1 MSAAKSFS
9 GVTPGGHMLAGLGLF
24 WVGAVL
30 FCNGLWVLEKI
41 GNNEIGVIDVF
52 VGSLTLL
59 IALYSAFGPGADL
72 AAVRFS
78 TFLLLFTF
86 TYFWVAWNRWN
97 GADGRG
103 LGWFCLFVAITCMP
117 ISAQTLIES
126 HGNFWQIWLGINWAS
141 WCVLWFLF
149 YLILAAKRAE
159 LSTLTGVLCTAEGIY
174 TGWIPGYLLVT
185 NMMPGVTS

>member
-1 MSAAKSFS
+1 
-9 GVTPGGHMLAGLGLF
+9 MLAGLGLF

-30 FCNGLWVLEKI
+30 FCNGLWVLNKI
-41 GNNEIGVIDVF
+41 GDKEISVIDVF

-59 IALYSAFGPGADL
+59 IALYLAFGPGANL
-72 AAVRFS
+72 ESVKGA

-103 LGWFCLFVAITCMP
+103 LGWFCLFVAITCAP
-117 ISAQTLIES
+117 
-126 HGNFWQIWLGINWAS
+126 
-141 WCVLWFLF
+141 
-149 YLILAAKRAE
+149 ILARGRTE
-159 LSTLTGVLCTAEGIY
+159 LSKVTGTLCTAQGIY

-185 NMMPGVTS
+185 GMMPGVEATP